1 MSEVMDS
8 VEQNNIDNALIEFK
22 KSISKKYTKE
32 ELVDRIISQFE
43 STKIAISI
51 LTILTNDGATGSDRA
66 LAREQG
72 KEIVRIYNELNNE

>member
-51 LTILTNDGATGSDRA
+51 LTILTNDGSTGSDRA

-72 KEIVRIYNELNNE
+72 KEIVRIYNELNID